1 MVAFLS
7 RPETYDPPAG
17 RIERMDTHSAHVFL
31 AGDHAYKIKRA
42 VRYSF
47 LDFSTLEKRHA
58 ACLNELRV
66 NRRTAPDLYLEVLPI
81 TAGPQGGLRLGGEGA
96 PVEWVL
102 KMRRFEQSALL
113 DHMAEEGSLD
123 LALMGPLADAIR
135 AFHVHAPRFLQPE
148 GGVAG
153 LASVIA
159 GNDETL
165 FGEPDIYEPEAARAF
180 SAACRERLEALAPLL
195 RKRAQA
201 GFVRHCHG
209 DLHLRNIVL
218 QEGRPVLFD
227 AIEFDDQLA
236 TVDVLYDLAFLLMD
250 LWFRG
255 LTRHA
260 NRVLNRY
267 LSWGGTSN
275 LRGLAALPL
284 FLALRAMIRS
294 KADALRAAACDEDA
308 ERRGAVGEARA
319 YFDLAQSLIHPPAP
333 VFVAIGGLSGTGK
346 TTLARALAPGLGPA
360 PGAVHLR
367 SDVER
372 KRLFGKDDVESL
384 GEEAYTPA
392 VTNLVYAVLRKKA
405 AMVATARHGVIVDA
419 VHGTPEERAGIEQIA
434 SRHGMA
440 FVGLWLTA
448 PEEAL
453 LSRVRER
460 SADASDADERVVKM
474 QLRYDI
480 GPVDWQQISAD
491 RPFEEIVADCAARIN
506 AAS

>member
-1 MVAFLS
+1 
-7 RPETYDPPAG
+7 
-17 RIERMDTHSAHVFL
+17 MDTHSAYVFL

-42 VRYSF
+42 VKYSF

-66 NRRTAPDLYLEVLPI
+66 NRRTAPDLYLDVVPI
-81 TAGPQGGLRLGGEGA
+81 TSDPRGGLRLGGEGE

-113 DHMAEEGSLD
+113 DRMAEEGSLD
-123 LALMGPLADAIR
+123 LGLMGPLADAVR
-135 AFHVHAPRFLQPE
+135 SFHVHAPRFLQPE

-165 FGEPDIYEPEAARAF
+165 FAEPDIYAPEAARAF
-180 SAACRERLEALAPLL
+180 SKACRASLEALAPLL

-227 AIEFDDQLA
+227 AIEFDDELA
-236 TVDVLYDLAFLLMD
+236 TVDILYDLAFLLMD

-294 KADALRAAACDEDA
+294 KADALRAAACEEEA
-308 ERRGAVGEARA
+308 QRKRAVGEAQT
-319 YFDLAQSLIHPPAP
+319 YFDLAQSLLHPEPP

-372 KRLFGKDDVESL
+372 KRLFGKDDVEHL
-384 GEEAYTPA
+384 GEEAYTSA
-392 VTNLVYAVLRKKA
+392 VTDMVYAVLRKKA
-405 AMVATARHGVIVDA
+405 AMTATARHGVIVDA
-419 VHGTPEERAGIEQIA
+419 VHGTAEERTAIEQVA
-434 SRHGMA
+434 RDHGMA

-448 PEEAL
+448 PEDAL
-453 LSRVRER
+453 LERVRER
-460 SADASDADERVVKM
+460 AADASDADERVVKM
-474 QLRYDI
+474 QLGYEI
-480 GPVDWQQISAD
+480 GPVAWQHIATD
-491 RPFEEIVADCAARIN
+491 RPFEEIVADGAARIT